1 MAKFNLNDYEQVDER
16 IKKFLKDHPNGRILT
31 DVIFQD
37 GTRTMVKAFIYE
49 DEKDIIKATGIAE
62 EIRIVTKA
70 VSSQGRE
77 YEEVNYSS
85 WTENAETSAIG
96 RALANAGYS
105 GNKRASREEME
116 KVNRY
121 SNIPSSHK
129 LNNEHYGRLEMAT
142 DKQSAMIKKLKPDI
156 DDATLSQFTKKQAS
170 SFIAKLMGGTN
181 ENAN

>member
-1 MAKFNLNDYEQVDER
+1 MGKFNLSEYDQVDER
-16 IKKFLKDHPNGRILT
+16 IKKFYGDHPEGRILT
-31 DVIFQD
+31 DVVFQD
-37 GTRTMVKAFIYE
+37 GTRTMIKASIYE
-49 DEKDIIKATGIAE
+49 GKEDIIKSTGIAE
-62 EIRIVTKA
+62 EIRIMTKA

-121 SNIPSSHK
+121 SSTPTNYQSNTGHYSSSDK
-129 LNNEHYGRLEMAT
+129 AS
-142 DKQSAMIKKLKPDI
+142 DKQLAMIRSLKPDI
-156 DDATLSQFTKKQAS
+156 EEATLSQCTKKQAS
-170 SFIAKLMGGTN
+170 ELISKLTGK
-181 ENAN
+181 